1 MKNTKYDWRSI
12 DCSKMPDYEVSNP
25 DNPWYNFW
33 YDDNFWSSPHYSD
46 KFWSTS
52 DCELIPEHCYLKFI
66 KGFNIS
72 DYIVEASV
80 KEYGTR

>member
-1 MKNTKYDWRSI
+1 
-12 DCSKMPDYEVSNP
+12 MPDYEVKKPGYS
-25 DNPWYNFW
+25 FW

-46 KFWSTS
+46 KFWGTA
-52 DCELIPEHCYLKFI
+52 DCELIPKNCYIKFI

>member
-1 MKNTKYDWRSI
+1 MKFKFDWRSI
-12 DCSKMPDYEVSNP
+12 DCSKMPDYEIAKTG
-25 DNPWYNFW
+25 YNFW
-33 YDDNFWSSPHYSD
+33 YDNSWKHPYFDSD

-52 DCELIPEHCYLKFI
+52 DCELIPNHCYIKFI

>member
-1 MKNTKYDWRSI
+1 
-12 DCSKMPDYEVSNP
+12 MPDYEVNKTG
-25 DNPWYNFW
+25 YNFW
-33 YDDNFWSSPHYSD
+33 HDTFYNQPWIDSD
-46 KFWSTS
+46 KFWGTA
-52 DCELIPEHCYLKFI
+52 DCELIPNHCYIKFI